1 VAVAADTHEASAL
14 LQARDPA
21 RLREFIET
29 RLRNTAPSMD
39 PQRANTPGL
48 TPEQVA
54 HFRSLMPA
62 TTVPA
67 AVLVPI
73 VERPDE
79 LTLLLTERASHLKR
93 HAGQISFPGG
103 KMESFDAGPKE
114 AALRESEEEIGLR
127 REFVTVAGYLESQLI
142 LTGFCVV
149 PVVGFVKPGFEL
161 QLDSTEVAGAFEVP
175 LRHILDSTN
184 HQLREREAG
193 GMNIPVNNIPFGE
206 RDIWGATASMLLTFY
221 RLLMGPSAASGQ

>member
-1 VAVAADTHEASAL
+1 VAVAADNYEASAL
-14 LQARDPA
+14 LHSRDSK
-21 RLREFIET
+21 RLRELIEM
-29 RLRNTAPSMD
+29 RLKNSTPSMD

-62 TTVPA
+62 TTIPA

-79 LTLLLTERASHLKR
+79 LTLLFTERASHLKR

-114 AALRESEEEIGLR
+114 AALRESEEEIGLP

-149 PVVGFVKPGFEL
+149 PVVGFVRPGFEL
-161 QLDSTEVAGAFEVP
+161 KIDSTEVASAFEVP

-193 GMNIPVNNIPFGE
+193 GMNIPVNNIAFGE

-221 RLLMGPSAASGQ
+221 RLLTGSKTATAQ

>member
-1 VAVAADTHEASAL
+1 VAVAADNQKASAL
-14 LQARDPA
+14 LEARDPA
-21 RLREFIET
+21 QVREFIEA
-29 RLRNTAPSMD
+29 RLKNSVPSMD
-39 PQRANTPGL
+39 PQQANAPGF

-62 TTVPA
+62 STVPA

-73 VERPDE
+73 VERPEE
-79 LTLLLTERASHLKR
+79 LTLLFTERASHLKR

-103 KMESFDAGPKE
+103 KMETFDVGPKE
-114 AALRESEEEIGLR
+114 AALRESEEEIGLG
-127 REFVTVAGYLESQLI
+127 REFVTVAGYLQSQLI

-161 QLDSTEVAGAFEVP
+161 KLDSTEVAAAFEVP

-184 HQLREREAG
+184 HRLLERDAG
-193 GMNIPVNNIPFGE
+193 GMNIPVHNIPFGE

-221 RLLMGPSAASGQ
+221 RLLIGSTPTSG